1 MTRYLVAVARPAT
14 AEAACDYLAD
24 AVEAGDEVYLLTVAD
39 DEDPIPDRSAVS
51 RVAQERLGG
60 RATVR
65 TIRRDGAPDREI
77 VRFAREKDVD
87 QIVLG
92 PNRKGGPG
100 IGSTTRSVLNTVE
113 VPVFVVPA

>member
-1 MTRYLVAVARPAT
+1 MTRYLVAAASPET

-24 AVEAGDEVYLLTVAD
+24 AVEVGDEVYLLTVEE
-39 DEDPIPDRSAVS
+39 DERPIPDRSAVS
-51 RVAQERLGG
+51 RVAQERLAD

-65 TIRRDGAPDREI
+65 TIRRAGIPDREI
-77 VRFAREKDVD
+77 VLFAREKDVD
-87 QIVLG
+87 QIILG
-92 PNRKGGPG
+92 PKRGGGPG